1 MANTNQTRVS
11 VCFVVPI
18 SSSVNPKEIRA
29 AYNELRRQI
38 VQFANAIT
46 RDPNSIV
53 THTVIT
59 NDVNPPAA
67 ALDQPALAK
76 VAELQSIKVPKEIE
90 TAATPPAKREL
101 PVPAFEDDEKPHI
114 VAHTW
119 VPTAAPANP
128 GAKAEKPKKVEPPK
142 VEKPAKAEKPK
153 KVEPAPE
160 PEPAP
165 APVAAPTPT
174 AAMLERDLKVVFEN
188 LKRTEKSVTIMT
200 FLVAEQGKELTVE
213 QIVNGTKLDK
223 TQISSWLA
231 ITGKTIKGLENVKR
245 GVYKFTPINVI

>member
-1 MANTNQTRVS
+1 MANINQTRVS

-142 VEKPAKAEKPK
+142 VEKPAKSEKPK
-153 KVEPAPE
+153 KVEPT

-165 APVAAPTPT
+165 EPPAAAAPVVALLPEATL
-174 AAMLERDLKVVFEN
+174 AEIFKD

-200 FLVAEQGKELTVE
+200 FLVGEQGKDLTVE

-245 GVYKFTPINVI
+245 GVYKFTPVI

>member
-153 KVEPAPE
+153 KVEPT

-165 APVAAPTPT
+165 EPPVAPAPVVALLPEATLAAIFK
-174 AAMLERDLKVVFEN
+174 D

-200 FLVAEQGKELTVE
+200 FLVNEQGKDLTVE

-245 GVYKFTPINVI
+245 GVYKFTPVI